1 MAVRSPTGYHEANR
15 SGTRAATRKTRV
27 RTVRRRRT
35 PEEARREILAAARD
49 LLLEDGPNALTIQRV
64 AAAVGMTHGNLLHHF
79 GSAGELQSDLM
90 AMMVADLTEA
100 LDSAVRHLRS
110 DAAAARALID
120 IVFDAFNKGG
130 AGKLA
135 AWIALSN
142 NLGHLE
148 GIQQAVKSLVEA
160 IDEKFA
166 RTEVGIHPKAVTSAV
181 LMLAFMAFGDAL
193 MGQQLADMLDRE
205 RAAPRKIANMLLP
218 TFFAMR

>member
-1 MAVRSPTGYHEANR
+1 MAVRSPTSSRAPAKPASR
-15 SGTRAATRKTRV
+15 SGARKTRP

-49 LLLEDGPNALTIQRV
+49 LLLEEGPNAITIQRV

-110 DAAAARALID
+110 DAGAARALID

-142 NLGHLE
+142 NLDHLE
-148 GIQQAVKSLVEA
+148 GIQQAVKNLVQA
-160 IDEKFA
+160 IEEKFA
-166 RTEVGIHPKAVTSAV
+166 RAEGLHPRAVTSAV

-193 MGQQLADMLDRE
+193 MGRQLLDMLDRE
-205 RAAPRKIANMLLP
+205 RGAPRKVATMLLP
-218 TFFAMR
+218 SFFTME